1 MLRIALASSFGST
14 DTESDK
20 PVRPPSPVISPTYS
34 MGSLSYQEKY
44 SESTSRGLVTKKS
57 DALAKT
63 WKYEDWC
70 EDNNK
75 IVDMT
80 KYSQWCNN
88 LEANGGELNPY
99 LDLSKEQY
107 ENMTSTGKILLIN
120 SLYQLL
126 FTHKTF

>member
-1 MLRIALASSFGST
+1 MTHQSNMLRIALASSFGST

-70 EDNNK
+70 EDKNM
-75 IVDMT
+75 IVDRPDDIDKT
-80 KYSQWCNN
+80 QSKFRKT
-88 LEANGGELNPY
+88 AN
-99 LDLSKEQY
+99 
-107 ENMTSTGKILLIN
+107 M
-120 SLYQLL
+120 
-126 FTHKTF
+126 